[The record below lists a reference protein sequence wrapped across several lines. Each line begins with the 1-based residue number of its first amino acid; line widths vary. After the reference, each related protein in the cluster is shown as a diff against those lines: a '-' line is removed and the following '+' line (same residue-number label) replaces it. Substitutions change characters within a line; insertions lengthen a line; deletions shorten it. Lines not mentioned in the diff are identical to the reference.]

1 MPDNDKTITA
11 YTGLIRF
18 QPLAIYLMEIENG

>member
-1 MPDNDKTITA
+1 MSGDEAITD
-11 YTGLIRF
+11 YTGVIRL